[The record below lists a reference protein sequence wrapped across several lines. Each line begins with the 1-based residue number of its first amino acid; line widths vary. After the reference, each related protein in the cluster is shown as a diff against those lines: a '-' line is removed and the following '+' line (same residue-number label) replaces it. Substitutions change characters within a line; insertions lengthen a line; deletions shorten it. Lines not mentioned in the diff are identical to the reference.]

1 MKKSGTLAGMGI
13 WGQERAFKMGNI
25 TAHTY
30 GSGDD
35 PMEMG
40 N

>member
-1 MKKSGTLAGMGI
+1 MEKSGTLAGTGI

-25 TAHTY
+25 TAHMY
-30 GSGDD
+30 GSRDD
-35 PMEMG
+35 QMEMG